1 MKIREAL
8 PTLLASL
15 GLLSAAVSVLDPV
28 RPLGSVLGPLLV
40 LAALGLRLLRRK
52 DVRFYAFASAL
63 ALAWGVAA
71 GILIEFRGDS
81 FSYFAYLRSASFDRD
96 LDFRNDLRELHGEN
110 QPLPER
116 RISVFSAG
124 PAVLW
129 SPFYMA
135 AHVYVSIDSVL
146 GRGLYETDGFS
157 LPYRRATA
165 LGTVSV
171 VVLGCW
177 LLFSTL
183 ARIRGPAIAALAVA
197 GGFLASPVLYYA
209 FYVPA
214 MSHGVASGLAASFL
228 WAWDR
233 ARREPSLRRW
243 TLLGGILGLL
253 AACRWQ
259 AAVYGVLV
267 ALLVFEALRERRLR
281 PLWVVS
287 AALAAALAF
296 TPQLFAWQF
305 FFGRP
310 IVLPQGRGF
319 LDLASPHWL
328 DTLISADHGFFN
340 WTPLMLAG
348 FLGLAAGLRQ
358 SPLLHGGALLIVALT
373 AWVNGSVP
381 SFDWAAGDAFGA
393 RRYSEVV
400 PLIAVGL
407 AYLLELSTRLL
418 RRWPLLAPAAG
429 IALLV
434 LWNLGFVSHFR
445 ARKYPDAAP
454 LDRLA
459 RDQARLLQERS
470 ESALGAVA
478 GDEGRALA
486 YKIFSAEYF
495 YAGLNPSGSIFLRSI
510 DEKFLLRGWNRGSR
524 RTARRTYRRALYPE
538 ACVAVPLDALFPL
551 RVTVAARAPDG
562 LAHQTLA
569 LAVNDRVVGSSSLGS
584 EWQELPFLVPEEN
597 LIRGKND
604 FCLRFGHGLSDP
616 EEPPVA
622 ALVEKIQLP

>member
-1 MKIREAL
+1 MTIREAL
-8 PTLLASL
+8 PPLLAFFGIL
-15 GLLSAAVSVLDPV
+15 FAAVSVLDPL
-28 RPLGSVLGPLLV
+28 RPLGGVLGPLLV
-40 LAALGLRLLRRK
+40 LAALGLQILRKKGAR
-52 DVRFYAFASAL
+52 VYAFASAL

-81 FSYFAYLRSASFDRD
+81 AAYFAYLRSASFDLD
-96 LDFRNDLRELHGEN
+96 LDFRNELRELRGEDR
-110 QPLPER
+110 PLPDR
-116 RISVFSAG
+116 RVSVFSAG

-129 SPFYMA
+129 SPFYLA
-135 AHVYVSIDSVL
+135 AHVYVHLDHL
-146 GRGLYETDGFS
+146 FGRGLHSLDGFS

-183 ARIRGPAIAALAVA
+183 ARIRGPAIAALAVS
-197 GGFLASPVLYYA
+197 GCFLASPVLYYT
-209 FYVPA
+209 FHVPA

-233 ARREPSLRRW
+233 ARQEPSFSRW

-267 ALLVFEALRERRLR
+267 ALLAFESMGERRIR
-281 PLWVVS
+281 VRWAVS
-287 AALAAALAF
+287 AAVAAALAF
-296 TPQLFAWQF
+296 TPQLIAWQT
-305 FFGRP
+305 FFGRA
-310 IVLPQGRGF
+310 ILLPQGRGF
-319 LDLASPHWL
+319 LDLSSPHWL
-328 DTLISADHGFFN
+328 DTLVSADHGFFN

-348 FLGLAAGLRQ
+348 FVGLVAGIRQ
-358 SPLLHGGALLIVALT
+358 SPLLHGGGLLILALT

-400 PLIAVGL
+400 PLMAVGL
-407 AYLLELSTRLL
+407 AFLLELSSRAL
-418 RRWPLLAPAAG
+418 RRWPLLSPAAG
-429 IALLV
+429 IGILV

-454 LDRLA
+454 LERLA
-459 RDQARLLQERS
+459 KDQARLLQDSS
-470 ESALGAVA
+470 EDVLGAVA
-478 GDEGRALA
+478 GVDGRALA

-495 YAGLNPSGSIFLRSI
+495 YAGLNPSGTILLRAA
-510 DEKFLLRGWNRGSR
+510 DDRVLLRGWHTGSR
-524 RTARRTYRRALYPE
+524 RTARRTYRRALHPE
-538 ACVAVPLDALFPL
+538 ACVVVPLDALFPL
-551 RVTVAARAPDG
+551 RVSVTARAPDG
-562 LAHQTLA
+562 LANQTLG
-569 LAVNDRVVGSSSLGS
+569 LAVNDRLVGSSSLGM
-584 EWQELPFLVPEEN
+584 EWLDVPFLVPEGS
-597 LIRGKND
+597 LIPGKNV
-604 FCLRFGHGLSDP
+604 FCLRFTTALP
-616 EEPPVA
+616 EEGGTAVA